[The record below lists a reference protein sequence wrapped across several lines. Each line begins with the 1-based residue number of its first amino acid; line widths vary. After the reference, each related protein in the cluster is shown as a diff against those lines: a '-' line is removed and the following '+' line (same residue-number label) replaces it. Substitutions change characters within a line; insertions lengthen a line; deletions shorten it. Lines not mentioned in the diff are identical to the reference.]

1 MIRFL
6 FFVFLCAC
14 GTQSGDR
21 YALQGVVLD
30 VGPDSLVVDHQ
41 EIPDFM
47 QAMVMRLR
55 AEKSGL
61 KDLKRGDKIKATLL
75 IDPAGTSELQNIKVV
90 GFEELPDL
98 NGESHGLVIGD
109 SFPATTLHVGENEVV
124 HLGPQQN
131 GVQILTFLFTTC
143 PFPEACPLLATKLQQ
158 LQALILGQ
166 GQIIALSLDPE
177 TDSFPVL
184 KAYGEAFGADPA
196 VWRFAREPI
205 ADLEGLFDQLEM
217 MRYKRDGAIIHS
229 LKLLV
234 IDASGTIVKFEQDN
248 AWDIKEIAQ
257 VVSKAHA
264 EALQK

>member
-6 FFVFLCAC
+6 FLALLCAC
-14 GTQSGDR
+14 TPQSGDR
-21 YALQGVVLD
+21 YVLQGVVLD

-41 EIPDFM
+41 EVPGFM
-47 QAMVMRLR
+47 QAMVMRLK

-61 KDLKRGDKIKATLL
+61 KGLKRGDKIKATLFV
-75 IDPAGTSELQNIKVV
+75 DPGMSQLQDIKVI
-90 GFEELPDL
+90 GFEALPDL
-98 NGESHGLVIGD
+98 NGEPHGLVAGD
-109 SFPATTLHVGENEVV
+109 PFPATALHVGETEIV
-124 HLGPQQN
+124 HLGPQQK
-131 GVQILTFLFTTC
+131 GVKVLTFLFTTC

-158 LQALILGQ
+158 LQPLIQGQ

-184 KAYGEAFGADPA
+184 KAYGEAFGADPK
-196 VWRFAREPI
+196 VWRFAREPL
-205 ADLEGLFDQLEM
+205 ADLEGLFEQLEM

-234 IDASGTIVKFEQDN
+234 IDASGTILKFEQDN

-264 EALQK
+264 DTLPE